1 MSVIW
6 PLGDAIPPTAI
17 IGRLTTSTVGMK
29 EPYGKFLRY
38 CLVPADPHRDRRDAH
53 GRLQQE
59 ARLPDGVLRWRLI
72 VTILYY
78 LMTAFIA
85 VLLVRNFLKR
95 KNWQEEALYIIVL
108 IPFLLRL
115 LRLK

>member
-1 MSVIW
+1 MN
-6 PLGDAIPPTAI
+6 T
-17 IGRLTTSTVGMK
+17 
-29 EPYGKFLRY
+29 
-38 CLVPADPHRDRRDAH
+38 
-53 GRLQQE
+53 
-59 ARLPDGVLRWRLI
+59 I
-72 VTILYY
+72 VTVLYY

-95 KNWQEEALYIIVL
+95 KSWQEEALYVIVL